1 MFSEPQVGVTRLV
14 DLTALGWPPLEHTE
28 AGLCVAATCTLA
40 QLEAFEAPEAWKA
53 APVIGPCC
61 RALLGSFKIR
71 RVATVGGNLCLA
83 LPAAP
88 MAALAVALHAVCT
101 IWDERGG
108 ARNLPAEALIAG
120 AGQTSLGRGEILRSV
135 TLPAAWLARR
145 AAFRQTSLTP
155 LGRSAALLIGTR
167 IGGAREDSGVELTI
181 TAAVAR
187 PVRLCVPA
195 SLRGAALMEAIDA
208 AVPAWYDD
216 IHGRPDW
223 RRRITWL
230 MAADILHDL
239 SV

>member
-1 MFSEPQVGVTRLV
+1 MFSEPQPGVTRLV

-40 QLEAFEAPEAWKA
+40 QLEAFDAPEGWIA
-53 APVIGPCC
+53 APVIGQCC

-88 MAALAVALHAVCT
+88 MAALTVALHGTCS
-101 IWDERGG
+101 IWDEAGG
-108 ARNLPAEALIAG
+108 AYELPAEALIAG
-120 AGQTSLGRGEILRSV
+120 AGRTILQPGQILRSV
-135 TLPAAWLARR
+135 TLASDALRRR

-167 IGGAREDSGVELTI
+167 VEGHVELTI
-181 TAAVAR
+181 TGAVAR
-187 PVRLCVPA
+187 PVRLHVPA
-195 SLRGAALMEAIDA
+195 SLRGAALAEAIDA

-223 RRRITWL
+223 RRRITGL
-230 MAADILHDL
+230 MAAEILHDL
-239 SV
+239 SM